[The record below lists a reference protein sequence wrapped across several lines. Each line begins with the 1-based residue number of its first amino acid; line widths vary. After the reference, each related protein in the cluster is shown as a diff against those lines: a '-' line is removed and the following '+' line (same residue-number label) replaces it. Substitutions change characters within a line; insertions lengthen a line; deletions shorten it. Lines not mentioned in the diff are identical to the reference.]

1 MGYFKIFFLVN
12 LKTILKFSNMSNRMG
27 VLSGKGPNPL
37 YHYLR
42 INRRLY
48 VAWLK
53 TVASGRMAAAA
64 VGCRTAAAVVL
75 VDKICSVE
83 AAQFRALDVGV
94 GERGVIMLHSNYEL
108 C

>member
-1 MGYFKIFFLVN
+1 MGA
-12 LKTILKFSNMSNRMG
+12 
-27 VLSGKGPNPL
+27 LSGKGPNPL

-42 INRRLY
+42 MNRRLY

-53 TVASGRMAAAA
+53 TVATGRMAAAA

-94 GERGVIMLHSNYEL
+94 GERGVDAAGGTGPRRRNI
-108 C
+108 CRRIGGRGRCRIF